1 MIVSSMK
8 LKKPTAFQRF
18 LPALLLGLFILVPG
32 PSGNGPLSNT
42 AQAGFFDHDL
52 EIFEEV
58 VDLVADHYVYAP
70 DYKKIFSAAID
81 EMTRSVKT
89 DDLISDSSS
98 SGTVLRKGDSRIQY
112 RISFSRS
119 ENMDTLSSVYDFL
132 LKNFKKTVSKDQLET
147 AGVVGLMSSL
157 DSYSLYMNKA
167 DFERSMRDTEGQY
180 GGVGMVITL
189 KDDQLTIIKILK
201 NSPSSRAGILP
212 QDIITKVDG
221 QELKGLGIQE
231 LADKLRGHPET
242 QVILEVL
249 RPATG
254 ISQVYK
260 LEREIISV
268 EAVEYKN
275 LDDAVGHIRITS
287 FSKQTNDQL
296 EDALRQAEKDRVT
309 KIILDLRDNPGG
321 LLTQSVKVAS
331 HFLARGELIVTTRG
345 RNPKDVQSY
354 KALYR
359 DSLKDLPLVILINGH
374 SASASEIVAGS
385 LKDAGKALV
394 VGTNSYGKGSV
405 QTIFRMSDG
414 SGLRLTTSKY
424 YTPSGID
431 ITLRGIVPE
440 IQLEP
445 DLTEGRQDTARL
457 QKRRSAPL
465 PAGSVR
471 LKESE
476 LKKFLEKQKIKIS
489 EDTDLWVSFAKM
501 VLTNSKHTTKSH
513 ALAKAREL
521 VKAMHY

>member
-1 MIVSSMK
+1 MK
-8 LKKPTAFQRF
+8 LNKHTAFHRF
-18 LPALLLGLFILVPG
+18 GVALFLGLFLLVPG
-32 PSGNGPLSNT
+32 PSGNVPLSSI
-42 AQAGFFDHDL
+42 AHAGFFDNDL

-58 VDLVADHYVYAP
+58 VDLVADNYVYAP
-70 DYKKIFSAAID
+70 DYKKIFSAAIK
-81 EMTRSVKT
+81 EMTRSVK
-89 DDLISDSSS
+89 DENLVADSSS
-98 SGTVLRKGDSRIQY
+98 AITVLKKGDSKIRY
-112 RISFSRS
+112 RVSFSRS
-119 ENMDTLSSVYDFL
+119 ENMNAMHSVYKFL
-132 LKNFKKTVSKDQLET
+132 LKNFEETVSKEHLEA
-147 AGVVGLMSSL
+147 AGIAGLMNSL
-157 DSYSLYMNKA
+157 DAYSMYMNKA

-189 KDDQLTIIKILK
+189 RDDQLTIIKIIK

-212 QDIITKVDG
+212 KDIITKVDG

-231 LADKLRGHPET
+231 LADKLRGYPET
-242 QVILEVL
+242 QVNLEVL
-249 RPATG
+249 RPATRV
-254 ISQVYK
+254 SQVYT

-275 LDDAVGHIRITS
+275 LKDNVGHIRIS
-287 FSKQTNDQL
+287 GFSKQTNDQL
-296 EDALRQAEKDRVT
+296 EDALEQAEKDQVR
-309 KIILDLRDNPGG
+309 KFILDLRDNPGG

-331 HFLARGELIVTTRG
+331 HFLKRGELIVTTRG
-345 RNPKDVQSY
+345 RDPRDTQSY
-354 KALYR
+354 EALYR
-359 DSLKDLPLVILINGH
+359 DSLQDRLVVILINHH

-394 VGTNSYGKGSV
+394 LGMNSYGKGSV

-431 ITLRGIVPE
+431 ITVRGIVPE
-440 IQLEP
+440 IQLDP
-445 DLTEGRQDTARL
+445 DLTEGRGDTASL
-457 QKRRSAPL
+457 QKRRAAPI

-476 LKKFLEKQKIKIS
+476 LKKFLEKRGVKTE

-501 VLTNSKHTTKSH
+501 VLMDSKHTTKGH

-521 VKAMHY
+521 VKEMHY

>member
-1 MIVSSMK
+1 MK
-8 LKKPTAFQRF
+8 FKKPMAFHRLLTALF
-18 LPALLLGLFILVPG
+18 LGLFLLLPG
-32 PSGNGPLSNT
+32 PSGDVQFSNT
-42 AQAGFFDHDL
+42 AQAGFFNSDL

-58 VDLVADHYVYAP
+58 VGLVADHYVYAP
-70 DYKKIFSAAID
+70 NYKKIFSGAIE
-81 EMTRSVKT
+81 EMTRSVKA
-89 DDLISDSSS
+89 DGLISDASA
-98 SGTVLRKGDSRIQY
+98 SGTLLEKGDSSIRY
-112 RISFSRS
+112 RVSFSRS
-119 ENMDTLSSVYDFL
+119 ENMHAMRSVYQFL
-132 LKNFKKTVSKDQLET
+132 LKNFRETTSRDQLET
-147 AGVVGLMSSL
+147 AGIAGLMNAL
-157 DSYSLYMNKA
+157 DDYSVYMDPTN
-167 DFERSMRDTEGQY
+167 FERSMRDTEGQY

-189 KDDQLTIIKILK
+189 QDDRLTIIKILK

-212 QDIITKVDG
+212 KDIITQVDG

-242 QVILEVL
+242 IVILKVL

-254 ISQVYK
+254 ISQLYT

-275 LDDAVGHIRITS
+275 LDDAVAHIRITS

-296 EDALRQAEKDRVT
+296 EEALAQAEQDHVNKF
-309 KIILDLRDNPGG
+309 ILDLRDNPGG

-331 HFLARGELIVTTRG
+331 HFLARGDLIVTTRG

-354 KALYR
+354 EALYR
-359 DSLKDLPLVILINGH
+359 DNLKDRPVVVLINGH
-374 SASASEIVAGS
+374 SASASEIVSGS
-385 LKDAGKALV
+385 LKDAGNALIL
-394 VGTNSYGKGSV
+394 GTNSYGKGSV

-431 ITLRGIVPE
+431 ITLHGIVPE

-445 DLTEGRQDTARL
+445 DLTEGRGEIPGLKKHRGA
-457 QKRRSAPL
+457 AL
-465 PAGSVR
+465 PDGSIR
-471 LKESE
+471 IKESE
-476 LKKFLEKQKIKIS
+476 LKKFLEKQKVKTG
-489 EDTDLWVSFAKM
+489 EDADLWVSFAKM
-501 VLTNSKHTTKSH
+501 VLMNSKHTTKSH